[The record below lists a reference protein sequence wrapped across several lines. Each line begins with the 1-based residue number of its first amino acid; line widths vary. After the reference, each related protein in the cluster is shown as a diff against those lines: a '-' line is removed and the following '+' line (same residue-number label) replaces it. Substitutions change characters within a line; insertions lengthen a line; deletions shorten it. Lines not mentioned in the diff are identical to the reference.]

1 MKNNDWKQQ
10 LSIVYSTNPD
20 FGKENTEDEQET
32 ALPPSE
38 QRLKILLDKK
48 NRKGKEATIITG
60 FIGSD
65 NDLKELARKLK
76 TKCGTGGSARGGEI
90 LIQGDMRPKVKEI
103 LEAEGYN
110 ARII

>member
-20 FGKENTEDEQET
+20 FGKEDTEEEQET

-48 NRKGKEATIITG
+48 NR
-60 FIGSD
+60 
-65 NDLKELARKLK
+65 N
-76 TKCGTGGSARGGEI
+76 
-90 LIQGDMRPKVKEI
+90 MRQKVKEI

>member
-20 FGKENTEDEQET
+20 FGKEDTEEEQET

-65 NDLKELARKLK
+65 NHSAPVRNRNRYIGNMMSEL
-76 TKCGTGGSARGGEI
+76 
-90 LIQGDMRPKVKEI
+90 
-103 LEAEGYN
+103 
-110 ARII
+110 